1 MSMRN
6 LYSSASPYTSYLD
19 IKTIEKYNPGRY
31 VKNRKIPCFYLLC
44 LIVMVGCA
52 SPQKATYLSPSFD
65 QKNIGS
71 ITILPIVD
79 ARIQRQFEI
88 NEPELRQIIY
98 PVVEWDLKE
107 KGYAVEYSEEV
118 TGVQCL
124 KFGRSLNLDPECL
137 RKVGPSHSMWVLV
150 IFLQDF
156 QMRSP
161 YGGAVSAKMSGV
173 LFDRSEGLLLWSD
186 LEYAGLSQRELVG
199 KNMET
204 VIANDVIQ
212 ICTQKLI
219 SSLPQR
225 PLDPKFQERRA

>member
-1 MSMRN
+1 M
-6 LYSSASPYTSYLD
+6 
-19 IKTIEKYNPGRY
+19 KNP
-31 VKNRKIPCFYLLC
+31 KIPWIYLLC
-44 LIVMVGCA
+44 LIVIVECA
-52 SPQKATYLSPSFD
+52 SPQKATYLAPSFD
-65 QKNIGS
+65 QKKIDS

-88 NEPELRQIIY
+88 NEPELQQIVY
-98 PVVEWDLKE
+98 PVVESGLRD
-107 KGYAVEYSEEV
+107 KGYAVEYSEET

-124 KFGRSLNLDPECL
+124 KFGRSLNLDPACL
-137 RKVGPSHSMWVLV
+137 RKVGPPHSMWVLV
-150 IFLQDF
+150 IFLQDY
-156 QMRSP
+156 QMRTP

-199 KNMET
+199 KNMDT
-204 VIANDVIQ
+204 MIANDVIQ